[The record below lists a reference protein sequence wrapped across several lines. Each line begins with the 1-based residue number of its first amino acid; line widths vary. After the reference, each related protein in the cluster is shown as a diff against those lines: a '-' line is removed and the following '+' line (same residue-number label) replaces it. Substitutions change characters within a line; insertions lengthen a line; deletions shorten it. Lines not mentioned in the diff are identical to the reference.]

1 MERPRPWAFA
11 PDSAGTLDLT
21 TTSILTR
28 LAGGVLTL
36 LMSVSAS
43 HAQLLY
49 AGGENNSTPI
59 VLVNPATIADVPVG
73 AAEQS
78 GAVSGSIAIFAKTGA
93 GNLTLSGPNTYV
105 ATTLIFEG
113 GLIAGSDSAFG
124 TGVLQAGGPVVT
136 IGYLGGVTV
145 GNRIDFLWGPGQIVN
160 FDVAGGEATQ
170 TGEIGNPFSAT
181 LVKSGAGTLTL
192 ANANVNLSATMSVD
206 AGALAIQNSTALGT
220 GVVILNGGA
229 LQAGANGLDV
239 ANAVAVNTSG
249 GTVETDGN
257 TLTVSGDVA
266 DGNGAGALTKAGAGT
281 LVLTGN
287 NSYSGGT
294 TIEGGTLSLGS
305 DTAAGTGAITTL
317 GSVIDYANGVVI
329 ANPIILDSDD
339 TQLQVLTGTAE
350 QAGDISELNGPRPL
364 EKIGAGTLVLTGTS
378 TYTGA
383 THIVDGELF
392 GDAPDALANLSD
404 FTVDDGAT
412 LRVGDSLFTAPAIGS
427 LAGAGSLIVG
437 QDSELTI
444 GLTGNDATFSGIVS
458 GLGGLFKDGTG
469 TQTLT
474 GLGST
479 LGQDL
484 FVGDGALHLDGA
496 SITVGGG
503 VAVQD
508 GTLRVTNGADLT
520 AVDPFRGVGIGGS
533 MIVDGAGTSVT
544 TDGLTDIISL
554 PFGGPASLTVSSGA
568 VFNSNGGAIVDDAT
582 VTVTGAGSQWNID
595 NDLLVGCFC
604 SPSTLTVADGAI
616 VTSTGD
622 TVIESGSTL
631 NLGLGGLAGSIVTD
645 EIENEG
651 AVNANFTDTLTL
663 AADITGAGTLTKSGA
678 GTLVLTG
685 DNTYG
690 GGTTVA
696 GGTLSLGSDT
706 AAGTGAITT
715 LGSVIDYANGV
726 VIANPIVIN
735 SNTTELQVLTGT
747 AEQAGDISELN
758 GPRPLGKIGAGT
770 LVLSGANTYTGPTTI
785 LEGSLLAA
793 TDTALSEGSAFR
805 VNDGAGL
812 LLADGVDAAIASLAD
827 GPDGGGTVVL
837 GLVDLGSPA
846 VNSYLAVG
854 LDDTNTTFSGVIT
867 GVGSLEK
874 TGAGTLTLTGDSTI
888 GGDLI
893 LCDCNGSGGLAIAG
907 GSFSAGGSVEV
918 TDSTLS
924 ITLGGIL
931 RQADPTGFL
940 GIDAGTV
947 LVDGAGSEVTAAGA
961 ALLSGSALT
970 ISNGGNV
977 EAAVLV
983 ATESSFSVVS
993 GGVLE
998 QTDASFGFIFDS
1010 GALTVDGTGSKVVVN
1025 GGTQI
1030 TGSFDPV
1037 SVTVSNGAVFD
1048 SLGGAEISGFT
1059 GGPGLPAQTATATV
1073 TGSGSI
1079 WNVDDDLLVGCFCGP
1094 ATLNIADGGVV
1105 NSTGDTVIALGS
1117 TLNLGLGGLAGSIVA
1132 EEIANEGAINAN
1144 FTDTLTLAAD
1154 ITGAGAL
1161 TKSGAGTLV
1170 LTGDSSYSGGTT
1182 LAGGTL
1188 SLGTSTAAGTGA
1200 ITTLGSV
1207 IDYANGVVI
1216 ANPIVVNSDTTQL
1229 QVLAGTAEQAG
1240 AISELNGPRPLQ
1252 KIGAGTLVLSGAN
1265 TYTGG
1270 TVISAGALQ
1279 ANGNDAVGTGTV
1291 TLDGGAFRAGADDL
1305 NFSNAFA
1312 INTTGGTIDTNFR
1325 DLTISGAIGN
1335 GDGTT
1340 GGLNV
1345 VGVGTLILLGNNTY
1359 TGGTTISGNALLQL
1373 GDAGDMGSIVGAV
1386 VNNAGFVIT
1395 NADTSGITNITN
1407 QGVGGLISETIFLD
1421 GTTASSATIVNN
1433 DDSATS
1439 FVDTSTAGNAT
1450 IINNADGFAQ
1460 FFDTSTAGGASIT
1473 NQGAGG
1479 EVGQTVF
1486 RDSSTA
1492 GDATIT
1498 NGAGGITHF
1507 RDSTTAGNA
1516 TIANNDLGTTN
1527 FSDASTADHAVI
1539 TDDDGFMQFFDT
1551 STAANATITNS
1562 GSGTTTFGGKL
1573 FFWDTSTAAD
1583 ATIVN
1588 NAFGATQF
1596 NDSSTAAN
1604 ATITTNAGGFTY
1616 FTDSSTGGNARFI
1629 TNAGGK
1635 LDMSFLNS
1643 GAMTAGSIEGA
1654 GTYFLGSA
1662 FLTVGSNN
1670 RSTEVSGV
1678 IADGGENGGTGGG
1691 LDKVGAGTL
1700 ILTGAN
1706 TYTGGTTIS
1715 GGTLQLG
1722 NGGTSG
1728 SVLGNIVD
1736 NATLAIER
1744 SDTFTVGNLISGT
1757 GAFEQ
1762 NGTGTTIL
1770 TANNTYTGPT
1780 TVNGGILSVNGSIVS
1795 AVTVNDGATLG
1806 GTGAVGTTLLN
1817 DGAALGPGNSVG
1829 LLTVANSLTF
1839 GGGSKY
1845 LVEVGATGADR
1856 TNVVAGSGG
1865 TGTAT
1870 LSGGAVE
1877 ADFVSLGSLQKRYTI
1892 LNAAGGLGG
1901 TTFTGVTDN
1910 APGVVTSLFYDAN
1923 NVYLDNRLA
1932 LSELPGLTI
1941 NQKSVAAALEDY
1953 FSENGALPLAFATLD
1968 ADGLTTAAGELG
1980 TGAIQSGFEASDRFL
1995 DVISD
2000 RFVLA
2005 DGGNAGAAPS
2015 AYAEQAAPSGAY
2027 AALID
2032 KKSEHALAGTSDGRW
2047 KSWGAAYGGLADV
2060 DGDEAVVGSHD
2071 LDTDVYGFAAGAG
2084 WRQGDVAFGAALGGG
2099 RSSFDLDGGLGSG
2112 DAGLFNAG
2120 IYGRAEFGEAYLAG
2134 ALAYGYHDVST
2145 SRTAFG
2151 DTLEA
2156 NYGAHSF
2163 SGRAEAGYRFD
2174 TALAG
2179 LTPYLA
2185 FQGTSLSVPS
2195 YSETASG
2202 AGTFAL
2208 DYDGRTATA
2217 ARGELG
2223 LRLDKAIVLD
2233 ETALLKLTGRAAWA
2247 HSSDNDRDI
2256 VATFQT
2262 LPGATF
2268 TVIGAEAGRDSA
2280 LVDLGAEL
2288 AWQNGLSAS
2297 LAFQGQF
2304 GDGYQSYS
2312 GSVKL
2317 GFAW

>member
-1 MERPRPWAFA
+1 MHPYWRE
-11 PDSAGTLDLT
+11 G
-21 TTSILTR
+21 

-145 GNRIDFLWGPGQIVN
+145 GNRIDFLFGPGQIVN

-192 ANANVNLSATMSVD
+192 ANANVNLSATVSVD

-294 TIEGGTLSLGS
+294 TVEGGTLSLGS

-329 ANPIILDSDD
+329 ANPI
-339 TQLQVLTGTAE
+339 VL
-350 QAGDISELNGPRPL
+350 
-364 EKIGAGTLVLTGTS
+364 
-378 TYTGA
+378 
-383 THIVDGELF
+383 
-392 GDAPDALANLSD
+392 
-404 FTVDDGAT
+404 
-412 LRVGDSLFTAPAIGS
+412 
-427 LAGAGSLIVG
+427 
-437 QDSELTI
+437 
-444 GLTGNDATFSGIVS
+444 
-458 GLGGLFKDGTG
+458 
-469 TQTLT
+469 
-474 GLGST
+474 
-479 LGQDL
+479 
-484 FVGDGALHLDGA
+484 
-496 SITVGGG
+496 
-503 VAVQD
+503 
-508 GTLRVTNGADLT
+508 
-520 AVDPFRGVGIGGS
+520 
-533 MIVDGAGTSVT
+533 
-544 TDGLTDIISL
+544 
-554 PFGGPASLTVSSGA
+554 
-568 VFNSNGGAIVDDAT
+568 NSN
-582 VTVTGAGSQWNID
+582 
-595 NDLLVGCFC
+595 
-604 SPSTLTVADGAI
+604 
-616 VTSTGD
+616 
-622 TVIESGSTL
+622 
-631 NLGLGGLAGSIVTD
+631 
-645 EIENEG
+645 
-651 AVNANFTDTLTL
+651 
-663 AADITGAGTLTKSGA
+663 
-678 GTLVLTG
+678 
-685 DNTYG
+685 
-690 GGTTVA
+690 
-696 GGTLSLGSDT
+696 
-706 AAGTGAITT
+706 
-715 LGSVIDYANGV
+715 
-726 VIANPIVIN
+726 
-735 SNTTELQVLTGT
+735 
-747 AEQAGDISELN
+747 
-758 GPRPLGKIGAGT
+758 
-770 LVLSGANTYTGPTTI
+770 
-785 LEGSLLAA
+785 
-793 TDTALSEGSAFR
+793 
-805 VNDGAGL
+805 
-812 LLADGVDAAIASLAD
+812 
-827 GPDGGGTVVL
+827 
-837 GLVDLGSPA
+837 
-846 VNSYLAVG
+846 
-854 LDDTNTTFSGVIT
+854 
-867 GVGSLEK
+867 
-874 TGAGTLTLTGDSTI
+874 
-888 GGDLI
+888 
-893 LCDCNGSGGLAIAG
+893 
-907 GSFSAGGSVEV
+907 
-918 TDSTLS
+918 
-924 ITLGGIL
+924 
-931 RQADPTGFL
+931 
-940 GIDAGTV
+940 
-947 LVDGAGSEVTAAGA
+947 
-961 ALLSGSALT
+961 
-970 ISNGGNV
+970 
-977 EAAVLV
+977 
-983 ATESSFSVVS
+983 
-993 GGVLE
+993 
-998 QTDASFGFIFDS
+998 
-1010 GALTVDGTGSKVVVN
+1010 
-1025 GGTQI
+1025 
-1030 TGSFDPV
+1030 
-1037 SVTVSNGAVFD
+1037 
-1048 SLGGAEISGFT
+1048 
-1059 GGPGLPAQTATATV
+1059 
-1073 TGSGSI
+1073 
-1079 WNVDDDLLVGCFCGP
+1079 
-1094 ATLNIADGGVV
+1094 
-1105 NSTGDTVIALGS
+1105 
-1117 TLNLGLGGLAGSIVA
+1117 
-1132 EEIANEGAINAN
+1132 
-1144 FTDTLTLAAD
+1144 
-1154 ITGAGAL
+1154 
-1161 TKSGAGTLV
+1161 
-1170 LTGDSSYSGGTT
+1170 
-1182 LAGGTL
+1182 
-1188 SLGTSTAAGTGA
+1188 
-1200 ITTLGSV
+1200 
-1207 IDYANGVVI
+1207 
-1216 ANPIVVNSDTTQL
+1216 TTQL

-1240 AISELNGPRPLQ
+1240 AISELGGPRPLQ
-1252 KIGAGTLVLSGAN
+1252 KIGAGALVLTGTN

-1270 TVISAGALQ
+1270 TTISGGVLQ
-1279 ANGNDAVGTGTV
+1279 ADNNDAVSTGTV
-1291 TLDGGAFRAGADDL
+1291 TLDGGTFRTGADDL

-1312 INTTGGTIDTNFR
+1312 INTTGGTIDTNFNT
-1325 DLTISGAIGN
+1325 LTISGAIAN

-1345 VGVGTLILLGNNTY
+1345 AGVGTLILLGNNTY

-1583 ATIVN
+1583 AAIVN

-1643 GAMTAGSIEGA
+1643 GGMTAGSIEGA
-1654 GTYFLGSA
+1654 GDHFLGSA
-1662 FLTVGSNN
+1662 LLTVGSNN

-1910 APGVVTSLFYDAN
+1910 APGVVTSLFYNAN

-1953 FSENGALPLAFATLD
+1953 FSENGTLPLAFATLD

-2015 AYAEQAAPSGAY
+2015 AYAEQVAAAGASGVY
-2027 AALID
+2027 AALLD